1 MSKATAGEAET
12 LTKAEIVE
20 RVRDVTGLS
29 WVESG
34 EVLEL
39 VLETMKDTLEAGES
53 IKVSGFGTFQVR
65 AKAAR
70 RGRNPQTSATITI
83 PKRTVLTFKPS
94 HLLRDALQATSE
106 A

>member
-1 MSKATAGEAET
+1 MSKATEADADT

-20 RVRDVTGLS
+20 HVRDATGLS
-29 WVESG
+29 WAESG

-39 VLETMKDTLEAGES
+39 VLETMKDTLAAGES

-94 HLLRDALQATSE
+94 HLLRDALQAE
-106 A
+106 AEA